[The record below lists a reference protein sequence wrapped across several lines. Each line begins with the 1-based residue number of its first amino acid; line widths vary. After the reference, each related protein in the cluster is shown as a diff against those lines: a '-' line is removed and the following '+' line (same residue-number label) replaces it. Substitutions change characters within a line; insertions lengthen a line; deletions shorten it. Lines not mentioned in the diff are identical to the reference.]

1 MNSDTLFQILSNE
14 KFLRMEGLANEVP
27 FFVHAYDIAQQNAA
41 SKRIAELA
49 NRLETSGVRTLLVS
63 LYDMV
68 IEHFKESG
76 ELQDLF
82 EFEPTVSKR
91 EFQAEMHSYT
101 NPGDVVRPFFASKL
115 KEDDYRLVLVY
126 QVGEVFP
133 FIRTHNVLNNL
144 QTIVT
149 DRPLVVFFPG
159 EYVTSP
165 EHGFKLNLFG
175 KFSGPYYR
183 AFKLEDYLIRG
194 NIDAHTH

>member
-14 KFLRMEGLANEVP
+14 KFLRMEGLGNEVP
-27 FFVHAYDIAQQNAA
+27 FFVHTYDIADQVVVYT
-41 SKRIAELA
+41 RITELL
-49 NRLETSGVRTLLVS
+49 NRLRTSGIRTLLVS

-76 ELQDLF
+76 ELEDLF
-82 EFEPTVSKR
+82 AFESTVSKE

-101 NPGDVVRPFFASKL
+101 NPDDLIRPYFSSRL
-115 KEDDYRLVLVY
+115 KEDDYRLVLIY

-133 FIRTHNVLNNL
+133 FMRTHNVLQNL
-144 QTIVT
+144 QTVVT

-159 EYVTSP
+159 EYETSP
-165 EHGFKLNLFG
+165 QHGFKLSLFG
-175 KFSGPYYR
+175 KFQGPYYR

-194 NIDAHTH
+194 NING